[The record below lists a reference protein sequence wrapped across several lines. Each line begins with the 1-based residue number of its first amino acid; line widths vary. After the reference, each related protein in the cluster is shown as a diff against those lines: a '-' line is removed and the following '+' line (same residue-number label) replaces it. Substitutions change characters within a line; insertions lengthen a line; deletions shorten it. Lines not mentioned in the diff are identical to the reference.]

1 MKKILIT
8 SALILTAASTAL
20 SQTSSD
26 ALRYSRIDIGGTARY
41 MGLSGAFGALGAD
54 FTTASTNP
62 AGLGVYKSSEFI
74 ITPAVHIGNVQSL
87 YNGTSAS
94 DSRTNFYLGNIGIVM
109 TSKSKSNPN
118 KPGWRNFTFAT
129 GLNRLSDFNNRYQ
142 MTGVNSSNSLLDT
155 YVNSADGINYHEIEN
170 DTYGNYAFDLN
181 PAWRDFLINLL
192 PTGDSSHYY
201 SVIPQ
206 NINKLQTKTIDSW
219 GSMNEYVFSL
229 AANYGD
235 RLYLGMT
242 FGIPYIRYYESSI
255 YSENGIR
262 YETPVGIDSL
272 KYFNRYE
279 DLETHGNGFNFKMGL
294 IYRASDWLRIGA
306 AFHTPSWFNM
316 RDYWQVTMV
325 SEFYKPDQNGNTV
338 YVRNSP
344 SGSYDYSL
352 QTPYRIQGS
361 LAFIIGNV
369 GLISADYEFADYATS
384 HFYTHDYS
392 FNSENSSISNSYTGT
407 HQIRVGTEWR
417 YNIFSFRAGGKYV
430 TSPYK
435 NDINDGSRYGFS
447 GGIGLKEGWFFMDIA
462 YAYNKMKDDYYFY
475 NSGGISPN
483 PVQNSTIGHYILLTI
498 GAKM

>member
-1 MKKILIT
+1 MKKILII

-26 ALRYSRIDIGGTARY
+26 ALRYSRIDIGGSARY

-74 ITPAVHIGNVQSL
+74 ITPAVHIGNVQSV

-94 DSRTNFYLGNIGIVM
+94 DSRTNFYLGNVGMVM
-109 TSKSKSNPN
+109 TSRSKSNPN
-118 KPGWRNFTFAT
+118 KAGWRNFTFAT
-129 GLNRLSDFNNRYQ
+129 GLNRLNDFNNRYQ
-142 MTGVNSSNSLLDT
+142 MTGYNSSNSLLDT
-155 YVNSADGINYHEIEN
+155 YVQSANGTNFDVIEQ
-170 DTYGNYAFDLN
+170 DTYGKYAFDLN
-181 PAWRDFLINLL
+181 PAWWTFLLDL
-192 PTGDSSHYY
+192 PDT
-201 SVIPQ
+201 
-206 NINKLQTKTIDSW
+206 NIKNKYNSPISAGNKLQTKTIDSW
-219 GSMNEYVFSL
+219 GSMNEYVFSF
-229 AANYGD
+229 AANYND
-235 RLYLGMT
+235 RLYMGMT
-242 FGIPYIRYYESSI
+242 FGIPYIRYYESSVYTESKI
-255 YSENGIR
+255 ENS
-262 YETPVGIDSL
+262 DL
-272 KYFNRYE
+272 LYFNRYE
-279 DLETHGNGFNFKMGL
+279 DLETHGSGFNFKMGL

-316 RDYWQVTMV
+316 RDYWIVTMV
-325 SEFYKPDQNGNTV
+325 SQFKTPDQDGNTQ
-338 YVRNSP
+338 YVKTSP
-344 SGSYDYSL
+344 SGSFDYSL

-392 FNSENSSISNSYTGT
+392 FNNENSAISNSYTGT

-417 YNIFSFRAGGKYV
+417 YNIFSFRAGGKYI
-430 TSPYK
+430 TSPYQ
-435 NDINDGSRYGFS
+435 NDINDGSRFGFS
-447 GGIGLKEGWFFMDIA
+447 GGIGLKEGWFFMDLA

-475 NSGGISPN
+475 NTGGISSN
-483 PVQNSTIGHYILLTI
+483 PVQNSTIGHSILLTI